1 MKKIKKVGSIVCLL
15 IVVIAIQAVSG
26 GGIGLGI
33 DPYEVTAK
41 QNSMITFDITIYS
54 YDNDCFD
61 VTVIPCSCKIGWFDW
76 TEKKQVYVAAGS
88 REQILLNVT
97 PSEEGDFEFKVKAV
111 SIMDPGTYAISSAK
125 IKAEHDKLPDL
136 IITKTWLV
144 GNTIH
149 YEVMNVGEDIAPA
162 GWEAD
167 LYVNSIWQAW
177 QVPMTPVHPGERQKQ
192 SFAPYELKC
201 ADTKRIKVCV
211 GDVEGEIRKDNNCLE
226 EVLKCNQPPTCI
238 ALMPDLPQPQVCGME
253 IIWTACAFDPE
264 GDELWYRFLLDGPGT
279 EGFMPIV
286 QDWSKSNEWIW
297 RPDERDIGYNLICV
311 DVKDG
316 YHENNITMIYPPQ
329 DYDLSTC
336 QWYLINLPTIV
347 INEVELN
354 PPEDDRRK
362 TTMEWVELYNPTS
375 NDINLGGWTLSS
387 TQYRGGKTFE
397 ISGTIKAKGY
407 YVFEH
412 SLWLHNTKGESVIL
426 RDANDT
432 EIDRTPLLK
441 DDYNDDRTW
450 QRHPNGIDTDFYLD
464 WDFRP
469 PTKGY
474 SNGG

>member
-15 IVVIAIQAVSG
+15 IVVTAIQAVSG
-26 GGIGLGI
+26 GGIGLSI
-33 DPYEVTAK
+33 DPYEVTVK
-41 QNSMITFDITIYS
+41 QNSTITFDITIYS

-61 VTVIPCSCKIGWFDW
+61 VTVIPYSCKIGWFDW

-125 IKAEHDKLPDL
+125 INAVSDKTPDL
-136 IITKTWLV
+136 IITKIWLA

-149 YEVMNVGEDIAPA
+149 YEVMNVGDDIAPA
-162 GWEAD
+162 EWEAD
-167 LYVNSIWQAW
+167 LYVNDIWQAW
-177 QVPMTPVHPGERQKQ
+177 QAVNFPMGKTILYPGERLKR

-201 ADTKRIKVCV
+201 ADTKRIKVCIEN
-211 GDVEGEIRKDNNCLE
+211 VEGEKRKDNNCLE
-226 EVLKCNQPPTCI
+226 DVLKCNQPPTCI
-238 ALMPDLPQPQVCGME
+238 ALMPDLPQPQACGMA
-253 IIWTACAFDPE
+253 IVWTACAFDPE
-264 GDELWYRFLLDGPGT
+264 GDELQYRFLLDGPGT

-297 RPDERDIGYNLICV
+297 RTDERDMGYNLICA

-354 PPEDDRRK
+354 PPEDDRRS
-362 TTMEWVELYNPTS
+362 TTMEWVELYNPIA

-387 TQYRGGKTFE
+387 TQYSGGKTFE
-397 ISGTIKAKGY
+397 ISGTIKAKSY

-426 RDANDT
+426 RDDDGT

-441 DDYNDDRTW
+441 DDYNDDHTW
-450 QRHPNGIDTDFYLD
+450 QRYPNLI